1 MIRLKRGVVVRWLR
15 LLDSGHLYMLRP
27 LIFRFNAIAWAM
39 IMALCLT
46 LAQALVT
53 LQLLLLLELLSLELS
68 LQGVLA
74 DLLLLAWRT
83 RHEVL
88 FADTWASWSSLGC
101 NGRSWQICRT
111 EAPSGSVW

>member
-1 MIRLKRGVVVRWLR
+1 MVVRWLR
-15 LLDSGHLYMLRP
+15 LLNSGHLYMLRS
-27 LIFRFNAIAWAM
+27 LIFPFNAIGWGI
-39 IMALCLT
+39 IMDLCLT

-53 LQLLLLLELLSLELS
+53 LQLLLLLEFLSLDLS
-68 LQGVLA
+68 LPGVLV

-88 FADTWASWSSLGC
+88 FTDTWTSWSSFGC